1 MEIKNINTIAFY
13 NIRLLLREK
22 LLWFYTLGMY
32 IVILFAQLSNQSI
45 LGRYSFCV
53 ADFSSSVPFMNTF
66 FFLIFQTLPLVI
78 LSCHFLSKKRYVD
91 SMETVYYRPESNAE
105 YVCGVFIAFISVFGG
120 AAVLSL
126 LMIMVMHLLFMPFPL
141 GGIYYLFY
149 LFLMVMPALVFMLGL
164 SFFVITWLK
173 NRVLSMIL
181 LLGFLVSTIFYISD
195 YQFGLLDP
203 LGLSLPSA
211 FSRITGHSD
220 MLGYLLQRGAC
231 FFLGL
236 GFVGLTILKFDRIP
250 NRPCSRCKWIMAFFF
265 LIMGVVCGSSF
276 FFLRQDE
283 FRERLNY
290 RSIYE
295 KYSSYPKAY
304 LESQDID
311 YEQREDEMFV
321 NTKLVVRNCTGV
333 ELDKV
338 LLYLNP
344 SLEVTSLFINGT
356 TSLYEREK
364 QVIGVPARLSPGDSL
379 LLELSYKGQIDE
391 RICYLNVPDAEI
403 ADTRERMYLACR
415 LGKRYS
421 YLRKDFTLLIPEVLW
436 YPTTVPPENPGS
448 PYDNSRDFTR
458 YSLRVRNYG
467 KNKVI
472 SQGMRMKKG
481 DQLVFRNESPLPGL
495 TLNIG
500 DYVTRQLI
508 VDSVTYEL
516 HVWRKH
522 ASLLKL
528 LNDRLLPSPVREGTS
543 ARSIIRG
550 ARHVA
555 EISAGNKYPYK
566 RFQFVETPLDFTSY
580 FRNEMKCS
588 GFVQP
593 EVLYFPERG
602 FGTKIFS
609 SEVEVAVH
617 LLLFREEVWRNTF
630 SWNKILGWNMLW
642 RKYRLEDV
650 ECSKNP
656 HLIYA
661 QFNNQISGIVSQ
673 TYPFLNSLMNL
684 IIEDNNQ
691 TRIEARP
698 ALTPIWEQQAI
709 DYLRSRSLKDALHDN
724 SLDVAVLDAI
734 FVLKERELVDIL
746 QTQGVDQDKLVFFLM
761 DFFNKYRFKMV
772 DFEQLN
778 EEFKAVFQVDWNM
791 ILPSWYMNNKIPT
804 YLLKIAKILRVK
816 TENSKDCRYRIEFA
830 VFNDSDVDGVVNF
843 RTSTYLPGGWPEMQR
858 AHKEK
863 RRESIIKYHAFKI
876 EAGTGKRFA
885 FEVNEFLDFMINTNI
900 AGNLPNSFLCR
911 ATGIFASDTTQYMEE
926 VSRDYF
932 LSDTNEFIVDNTDPG
947 CKITQPSTLLK
958 LVKNEHLKSPKSWI
972 RFINF
977 KEENAIF
984 PTSQWKEYI
993 DQNCQGTTIRS
1004 FVFTRGKSGDYRLTW
1019 EADLP
1024 KEGVYEA
1031 FVYIPSYSL
1040 NMMQKYKISP
1050 LGGEEKVVYVD
1061 TRGEWC
1067 SLGVYNC
1074 LPGVNKISLSDEGE
1088 ENQIIVGDAIKWV
1101 YQGKAME

>member
-1 MEIKNINTIAFY
+1 MDIKNINTVAFY

-32 IVILFAQLSNQSI
+32 VVILFAQLSNQSV
-45 LGRYSFCV
+45 LGGNSSCV
-53 ADFSSSVPFMNTF
+53 SDFSSSAPFMNTF

-105 YVCGVFIAFISVFGG
+105 YVWGVFIAFISVFGG

-126 LMIMVMHLLFMPFPL
+126 LMIMLMHLLFMPFPL

-195 YQFGLLDP
+195 YQFGLFDP

-220 MLGYLLQRGAC
+220 MFGYLLQRRTW

-250 NRPCSRCKWIMAFFF
+250 NQPFSRCKWIMAFFF

-283 FRERLNY
+283 FRGRLNY

-311 YEQREDEMFV
+311 YEQRENEMFV
-321 NTKLVVRNCTGV
+321 NTKLIMRNRTGV

-344 SLEVTSLFINGT
+344 SLEVTSLTVNGT
-356 TSLYEREK
+356 TSLYKREK
-364 QVIGVPARLSPGDSL
+364 QVIVIPTRLSPGDSL

-391 RICYLNVPDAEI
+391 RICYLNVPDAEM
-403 ADTRERMYLACR
+403 ADTRKRMYLACR

-421 YLRKDFTLLIPEVLW
+421 YLGKDFTLLIPEVLW

-500 DYVTRQLI
+500 DYVTRQLV

-516 HVWRKH
+516 HVWRRH

-528 LNDRLLPSPVREGTS
+528 LNDQLLPSSRREGTS

-550 ARHVA
+550 TRHVA

-566 RFQFVETPLDFTSY
+566 RFQLVETPLDFTSY
-580 FRNEMKCS
+580 FRSEMRCS

-602 FGTKIFS
+602 FGTGVFS
-609 SEVEVAVH
+609 WEVEDAVH
-617 LLLFREEVWRNTF
+617 SLLFREEVFRNAF
-630 SWNKILGWNMLW
+630 SWNHILGWDLLW
-642 RKYRLEDV
+642 RKFHLVDV
-650 ECSKNP
+650 EHGKNP

-661 QFNNQISGIVSQ
+661 QLNNQVSGIVSK

-684 IIEDNNQ
+684 IIKDNNQ
-691 TRIEARP
+691 TRIKVRP
-698 ALTPIWEQQAI
+698 ALTPILEQQAI
-709 DYLRSRSLKDALHDN
+709 DYLRSHSLKDALHDN
-724 SLDVAVLDAI
+724 SLDVTVLDAI

-761 DFFNKYRFKMV
+761 DFFSRHRFEMV
-772 DFEQLN
+772 DFDQLN
-778 EEFKAVFQVDWNM
+778 EEFKALFQVDWNM
-791 ILPSWYMNNKIPT
+791 ILPSWYMCDKIPT
-804 YLLKIAKILRVK
+804 YLLKITNILRVK
-816 TENSKDCRYRIEFA
+816 TENSKDYLCRIEFA

-858 AHKEK
+858 ARKEK
-863 RRESIIKYHAFKI
+863 RRESIIEYHAFKI

-885 FEVNEFLDFMINTNI
+885 LVVNELLNFMINTNI
-900 AGNLPNSFLCR
+900 AGNLPNFFSLGV
-911 ATGIFASDTTQYMEE
+911 TGEFTSDTTQYIEE

-958 LVKNEHLKSPKSWI
+958 LVKNKHLESPKSWI
-972 RFINF
+972 RFVNF
-977 KEENAIF
+977 KEGVVF
-984 PTSQWKEYI
+984 PTSQWKEHI
-993 DQNCQGTTIRS
+993 DQNCQGATIRS
-1004 FVFTRGKSGDYRLTW
+1004 CVFTRGKSGDYRLTW

-1024 KEGVYEA
+1024 KEGRYEA
-1031 FVYIPSYSL
+1031 FVYIPNYSL

-1061 TRGEWC
+1061 TRGKWC
-1067 SLGVYNC
+1067 SLGIYDC
-1074 LPGVNKISLSDEGE
+1074 LAGINKISLSDEGE

-1101 YQGKAME
+1101 YQGKTME